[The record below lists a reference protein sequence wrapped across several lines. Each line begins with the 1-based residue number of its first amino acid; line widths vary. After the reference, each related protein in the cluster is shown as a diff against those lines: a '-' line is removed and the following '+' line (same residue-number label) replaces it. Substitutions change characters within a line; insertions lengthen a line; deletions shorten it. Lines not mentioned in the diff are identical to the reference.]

1 MVRRNLGLPHRLISK
16 NFNCVIWVKPTEFLI
31 SEDHI
36 TTVVDIY
43 AKVELKIEG
52 MSF

>member
-1 MVRRNLGLPHRLISK
+1 MD
-16 NFNCVIWVKPTEFLI
+16 FKPTEFLI

-52 MSF
+52 MSFRISCSCHSECSEAK

>member
-1 MVRRNLGLPHRLISK
+1 MD
-16 NFNCVIWVKPTEFLI
+16 FKPTEFLI

-36 TTVVDIY
+36 TTVVDTY